1 MSTAG
6 RILIRMD
13 DFSQDEEQELIEIET
28 EEVLEEIVEVV
39 EE

>member
-1 MSTAG
+1 
-6 RILIRMD
+6 MD
-13 DFSQDEEQELIEIET
+13 GFSQDEEQELIEIET

>member
-13 DFSQDEEQELIEIET
+13 GFSQDEEQELIEIET